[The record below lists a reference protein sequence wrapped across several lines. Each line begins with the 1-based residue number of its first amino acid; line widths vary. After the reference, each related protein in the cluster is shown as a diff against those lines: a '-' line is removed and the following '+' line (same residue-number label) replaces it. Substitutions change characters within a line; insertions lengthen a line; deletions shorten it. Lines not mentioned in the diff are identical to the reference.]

1 VRVDAPLFQY
11 RIHAGNLSG
20 DPAKMYPGALRM
32 FRTHLARHASGSQEQ
47 REIAQ
52 AMQGL
57 RKSGTDHLL
66 RQIHPLRANREFRS
80 ALKVL
85 QMAIQLRPELIW
97 DHEIR
102 RLLVST
108 YKLIIFKGR
117 GPREILWGKKP

>member
-1 VRVDAPLFQY
+1 
-11 RIHAGNLSG
+11 
-20 DPAKMYPGALRM
+20 
-32 FRTHLARHASGSQEQ
+32 
-47 REIAQ
+47 
-52 AMQGL
+52 MQGL